1 MSYRPICDTW
11 LLARPKVP
19 YYGAYPAGFL
29 GRARA
34 LLGVNELDSVLH
46 VCSGKVKDY
55 PYSGFGVNDRTVDI
69 DPTLQPDLVMDVRK
83 ELPSVEH
90 FLAREGWDAILA
102 DPPYTEADA
111 AHYTCGASVLPDPNK
126 LLRDCLAVVKPF
138 GRVGMLHYLLPRPP
152 KTAKLVATVAVIVGF
167 NNRVR
172 MYSVFERLD

>member
-34 LLGVNELDSVLH
+34 LLGVNQLDSVLH
-46 VCSGKVKDY
+46 VCSGKVRDY
-55 PYSGFGVNDRTVDI
+55 PYSGFGANDITVDI
-69 DPTLQPDLVMDVRK
+69 DPVLEPHYIMDVRH
-83 ELPSVEH
+83 ELPKEY
-90 FLAREGWDAILA
+90 APWDAVLA

-111 AHYTCGASVLPDPNK
+111 AHYNCGASVLPDPNK
-126 LLRDCLAVVKPF
+126 LLRDCLAVVKPH